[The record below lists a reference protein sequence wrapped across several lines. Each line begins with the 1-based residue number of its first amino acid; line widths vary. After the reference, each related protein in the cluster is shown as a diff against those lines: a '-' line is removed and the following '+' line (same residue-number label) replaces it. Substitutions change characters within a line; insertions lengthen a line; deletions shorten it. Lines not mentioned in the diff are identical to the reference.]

1 MRSQASSIALVWGKD
16 VGRPLLEVRHAS
28 PLHKDAPHESFLSS
42 YHDREEGI
50 SFRYPRNYS
59 LEEGDVQERSFFLK
73 KQDDFDIDQAGA
85 TLLATVLIPEDG
97 YPNTTFEHGSL
108 QLVVDAAGTEQGC
121 RETSLVAHNGSR
133 PRTTTIQGIAFKWS
147 EQESETAGTK

>member
-28 PLHKDAPHESFLSS
+28 PLHKDAPHESFLST
-42 YHDREEGI
+42 YHNPEEGI

-59 LEEGDVQERSFFLK
+59 LEEGDVQESSFFLK
-73 KQDDFDIDQAGA
+73 RQNDLNSEQPGA

-108 QLVVDAAGTEQGC
+108 QLVANETATEKDC
-121 RETSLVAHNGSR
+121 RE
-133 PRTTTIQGIAFKWS
+133 P
-147 EQESETAGTK
+147 